1 MSEVVASEK
10 SFAAIIVA
18 AGSGTRFGRSKHD
31 LMLGGKPLWRWSV
44 DAFEDA
50 GASEIIV
57 VGDVPGGVPGGNR
70 RRDSVSAGLDVLT
83 SGPSIVLIHDAARPL
98 VGVGLIAAVVA
109 PIAGTGVEG
118 AIPVIPVTDTIKRVE
133 GNRIGDTVDRSTL
146 VAVQTPQGFLTRA
159 LLDAHRTL
167 PTVDV
172 TDDATLVERNGGIV
186 VIVDG
191 DRANIKITFPGDVAM
206 AEAIL
211 AGGVR

>member
-1 MSEVVASEK
+1 MSEVVASEE

-31 LMLGGKPLWRWSV
+31 LVRGGKPLWRWSV
-44 DAFEDA
+44 EAFEEA
-50 GASEIIV
+50 GASEIVV

-70 RRDSVSAGLDVLT
+70 RRDSVRAGLDALS
-83 SGPSIVLIHDAARPL
+83 SGSSIVLIHDAARPL
-98 VGVGLIAAVVA
+98 VGCDLIEVVVA
-109 PIAGTGVEG
+109 AIARTGVDG

-133 GNRIGDTVDRSTL
+133 GSHVGETVDRSAL
-146 VAVQTPQGFLTRA
+146 VAVQTPQGFVTQA
-159 LLDAHRTL
+159 LIDAHRTL
-167 PTVDV
+167 PSADV

-191 DRANIKITFPGDVAM
+191 DRANIKITFPGDLAM
-206 AEAIL
+206 AEAIV